1 VADSE
6 RLYTVSQANQ
16 LLPALTQ
23 VLQSLLAGLGEA
35 TDEEALRQVRDTEGH
50 NGGGAA
56 ASAMLRAGRR
66 LEREMEFLREHA
78 ILLRDPQTGLVDF
91 PSQLEGEPIFLC
103 WRLGE
108 SEVGFWHRRDEGFVH
123 RQPL

>member
-1 VADSE
+1 ME
-6 RLYTVSQANQ
+6 PEPLYTVAQANR
-16 LLPALTQ
+16 LLPALTE
-23 VLQSLLAGLGEA
+23 VLQSLVTGLGQA
-35 TDEEALRQVRDTEGH
+35 TDEQALRQVRAAEGH

-66 LEREMEFLREHA
+66 LEREMEFLRQHA

-91 PSQLEGEPIFLC
+91 PSELEGEPIFLC

-108 SEVGFWHRRDEGFVH
+108 PAVEFWHRRDEGFVH

>member
-1 VADSE
+1 MEEPD
-6 RLYTVSQANQ
+6 RLYSVAQANQ
-16 LLPALTQ
+16 LLPALTL
-23 VLQSLLAGLGEA
+23 VLQSVLAGLGEA

-66 LEREMEFLREHA
+66 LEREMEFLREHS

-91 PSQLEGEPIFLC
+91 PSELEGEPIFLC

-108 SEVGFWHRRDEGFVH
+108 PAVEFWHRRDEGFVH
-123 RQPL
+123 RQAL